1 MGDNIPKKKLLMVTV
16 VLIIVGII
24 FIVASLFGATNENE
38 GSASGINPYTNEVY
52 LTEKEV
58 QQKIEN
64 SDIYANLDIVVNNLY
79 DFVKVYKGDLETK
92 DYTDYIRDLNENFA
106 NLYLEVKN
114 ASNMEKYFED
124 NKDTIT
130 EKYGI
135 VEYDEFEKLVE
146 YIQVYKTSGL
156 TYKDVTLVKDSVT
169 VEKEYTSTKVNIT
182 YSNDV
187 QKVINIDVI
196 NDSTLEKPEFVINF

>member
-64 SDIYANLDIVVNNLY
+64 TDIYANLDIVVNNLY

-106 NLYLEVKN
+106 ILYSSINK
-114 ASNMEKYFED
+114 ASSVEKYFKD
-124 NKDTIT
+124 NQDEIT

-135 VEYDEFEKLVE
+135 AKYDEFEKLVE

-156 TYKDVTLVKDSVT
+156 IYKDVTLVKDSVT
-169 VEKEYTSTKVNIT
+169 VGKEYTSTQINIT

>member
-1 MGDNIPKKKLLMVTV
+1 MGDNIPKKKLLMATV
-16 VLIIVGII
+16 VLIVVGII
-24 FIVASLFGATNENE
+24 FIVASLIGATDE
-38 GSASGINPYTNEVY
+38 GESNTSGINPYTDEVY

-64 SDIYANLDIVVNNLY
+64 TDIYANLDIVVNNLY

-106 NLYLEVKN
+106 DLYSEVKN
-114 ASNMEKYFED
+114 ASNVEKYFED
-124 NKDTIT
+124 NKDIIT

-135 VEYDEFEKLVE
+135 KEYDEFEKLVE
-146 YIQVYKTSGL
+146 YIKVYETSGIS
-156 TYKDVTLVKDSVT
+156 YKDVTLVKDSVT
-169 VEKEYTSTKVNIT
+169 AEKEYTSTKVNIT

-187 QKVINIDVI
+187 QKVLNIDVI
-196 NDSTLEKPEFVINF
+196 NDTTLKKPEFVISF